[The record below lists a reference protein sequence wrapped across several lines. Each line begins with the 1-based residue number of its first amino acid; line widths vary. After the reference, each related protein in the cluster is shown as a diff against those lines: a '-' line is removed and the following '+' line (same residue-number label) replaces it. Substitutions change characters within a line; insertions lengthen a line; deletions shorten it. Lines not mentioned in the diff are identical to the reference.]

1 MNSLQRLSNLI
12 GGTIMG
18 APLSGTNVEAFCWD
32 ITMGAAGT
40 GIGQR
45 ILSMLANHLM
55 QLTIELQS

>member
-1 MNSLQRLSNLI
+1 
-12 GGTIMG
+12 MG